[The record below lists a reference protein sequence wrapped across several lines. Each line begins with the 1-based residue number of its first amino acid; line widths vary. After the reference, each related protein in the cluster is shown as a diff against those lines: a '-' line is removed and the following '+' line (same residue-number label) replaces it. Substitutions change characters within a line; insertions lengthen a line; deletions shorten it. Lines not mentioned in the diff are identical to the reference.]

1 MLKNYKALRAIMIV
15 LFFIILAPL
24 ATQAQWGQALH
35 YKWWNHDR
43 VIVPQAADYWPFVVN
58 QGTVEMWF
66 KPDSVLKADTHDPD
80 YTYLFCKNISG
91 NNEGDMGISWGRG
104 KGELQNFI
112 QDGAATT
119 SVYPSIT
126 VWEPRWYHVAFVWDV
141 DDSMRVFI
149 DGIQHEAVAPCPPV
163 HGGTQAIV
171 IGSGAVNLLDARY
184 ETFRGT
190 IDEVRVSMNVRYT
203 EDFSPQSAPYQP
215 DAYTLALWHFD
226 DGTGLVATDATG
238 NGFDGILG
246 DTLVAGNNAP
256 DWVEVERDMLITINE
271 FLADPSTDDA
281 GTPEIEGDSNGDG
294 IRDAAQ
300 DEFVELLNVSG
311 RDIDLTG
318 WQVGDDEDISFTFP
332 DGYIIKPYEF
342 VTIFGGGDVSN
353 VPGYDADSLKTRA
366 FISDSVGVG
375 NGLANGGDYIVIL
388 SPDGSHDMY
397 LGYNSKYGAGDPTA
411 DEELTEVNWIF
422 RVETATPAAENN
434 SLTLN
439 PDGVM
444 EGDDWYYE
452 TLVVTDSTAA
462 FTPNMTVDG
471 KEAIEFALNV
481 TIEGSGE
488 AIQDTTMDSYPI
500 GTTVN
505 LEAVPADGWVFDG
518 WYLDGEKGFGN
529 PYGVLI
535 NNNVDLTVKFV
546 EQFQVTPKL
555 IFNEILPDVA
565 GDVINGDANADSV
578 RDGSGDEFVELVN
591 ISDEPFDLTG
601 FKLGDDEDL
610 SFTFPDGYIVQPK
623 NFVVVFGGGDVSN
636 VPGYD
641 ADPLQTRVFI
651 SDSVGVGNGLANG
664 GDFVLLISPDGAYDM
679 YMSYEGKYN
688 IAGPTSGVVEG
699 IDFELRCET
708 DVDASDPSI
717 TRNPDGDI
725 SVGNPFVH
733 MTSIIDTV
741 YWTPGQTVDGKDDLV
756 VSVDEENSQLPNEF
770 NLYNNYPN
778 PFNPSTVIKVA
789 LPSAQHVALRVYNI
803 HGELVSTLVNNNL
816 SAGYHQFTWNGTN
829 NNGSRVSSG
838 IYFYQ
843 VISNEFNQVKKMMLV
858 K

>member
-1 MLKNYKALRAIMIV
+1 MTNKYKVIRVIMTF
-15 LFFIILAPL
+15 LFLVMAPL
-24 ATQAQWGQALH
+24 AMQAQWGQALH

-104 KGELQNFI
+104 KGELQTFI
-112 QDGAATT
+112 QDGTTTT

-126 VWEPRWYHVAFVWDV
+126 VWEPRWYHIAYVWDV

-149 DGIQHEAVAPCPPV
+149 DGVQHDAVAPCPPV
-163 HGGTQAIV
+163 HGGVQSIV
-171 IGSGAVNLLDARY
+171 LGSGADNLLDTRF

-190 IDEVRVSMNVRYT
+190 IDEVRISMTPRYT
-203 EDFSPQSAPYQP
+203 ENFSPQSAPYQP
-215 DAYTLALWHFD
+215 DQYTLALWHFD
-226 DGTGLVATDATG
+226 DGSGLVATDATG

-256 DWVEVERDMLITINE
+256 DWVEVERDMLIIINE
-271 FLADPSTDDA
+271 FLADPDASTEFGDA
-281 GTPEIEGDSNGDG
+281 NYDG
-294 IRDAAQ
+294 VREAQ
-300 DEFVELLNVSG
+300 EDEFIELLNVSG
-311 RDIDLTG
+311 RDIELTG
-318 WQVGDDEDISFTFP
+318 WKVGDDERVDFQFP

-342 VTIFGGGDVSN
+342 VSIFGGGDVSN
-353 VPGYDADSLKTRA
+353 IPGYNSDPLLTRVFATGDS
-366 FISDSVGVG
+366 VG
-375 NGLANGGDYIVIL
+375 NGLANSGDYIVVL

-397 LGYNSKYGAGDPTA
+397 LGYGSKYGGDGPTA
-411 DEELTEVNWIF
+411 DGDIADVIWIF
-422 RVETATPAAENN
+422 GTETATPSDQNN
-434 SLTLN
+434 SVTMN

-444 EGDDWYYE
+444 EGADWYNQI
-452 TLVVTDSTAA
+452 VSVTDSARFHSA
-462 FTPNMTVDG
+462 NRTVDG
-471 KEAIEFALNV
+471 KEAIEFALTV
-481 TIEGSGE
+481 AIEGSGE
-488 AIQDTTMDSYPI
+488 AIQDTTMDAYPI

-505 LEAVPADGWVFDG
+505 LTAVPADGWVFDG

-565 GDVINGDANADSV
+565 GDPVNGDANG
-578 RDGSGDEFVELVN
+578 DGVVQSAEDEFVELVN
-591 ISDEPFDLTG
+591 ISDEPFDLSG

-641 ADPLQTRVFI
+641 SDPLQTRVFI

-664 GDFVLLISPDGAYDM
+664 GDFVLLISPEGSYDM

-688 IAGPTSGVVEG
+688 IAGPTSAVVSG

-708 DVDASDPSI
+708 DVSASDPSI

-725 SVGNPFVH
+725 SVGNPFVQ
-733 MTSIIDTV
+733 MTTIIDTV
-741 YWTPGQTVDGKDDLV
+741 YWTPGQTIDGKDDMV
-756 VSVDEENSQLPNEF
+756 VSVEKESSQLPKEF

-789 LPSAQHVALRVYNI
+789 LPSTQHVTLRVYNI
-803 HGELVSTLVNNNL
+803 HGELISTLVNNNL
-816 SAGYHQFTWNGTN
+816 SAGYHQFTWNGIN

-843 VISNEFNQVKKMMLV
+843 VISNEFNQVKKMMLL